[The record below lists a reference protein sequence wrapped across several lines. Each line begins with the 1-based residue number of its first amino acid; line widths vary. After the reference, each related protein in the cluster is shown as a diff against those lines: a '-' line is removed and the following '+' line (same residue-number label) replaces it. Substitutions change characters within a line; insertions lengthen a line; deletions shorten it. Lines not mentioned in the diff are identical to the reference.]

1 MPIPAFRPD
10 GYLPVGL
17 HRALEAEVVD
27 RFGRESERRRAL
39 MARVATWLSL
49 ARTVQARRFLLD
61 GSFVTTKPA
70 PKDVDCA
77 CLLPLD
83 FEEQYNAATGAAV
96 SLYDMLVSRQP
107 EELFGVFSLPQ
118 WEEWVDFFSQTREA
132 DGRRKGVVEVVL

>member
-83 FEEQYNAATGAAV
+83 FEEHT
-96 SLYDMLVSRQP
+96 
-107 EELFGVFSLPQ
+107 
-118 WEEWVDFFSQTREA
+118 TRPR
-132 DGRRKGVVEVVL
+132 GQR

>member
-49 ARTVQARRFLLD
+49 ARTVQARRFLLN

-70 PKDVDCA
+70 PRDVDCA

-83 FEEQYNAATGAAV
+83 FEEQYNAGTGAAV
-96 SLYDMLVSRQP
+96 SLYDMLVTRQP
-107 EELFGVFSLPQ
+107 EEIFGVFTLPQ
-118 WEEWVDFFSQTREA
+118 WQEWVDFFSQTREA